1 MDAPQEDS
9 SMTEGGKQ
17 HLWEHLFGRRA
28 QREVP
33 TEIVTMDLPKVQKK
47 WPLWLL
53 KQCYCEQINLIS
65 LSFFEQVEVSG
76 CRALRR

>member
-33 TEIVTMDLPKVQKK
+33 TEIVTMELPKVQKK
-47 WPLWLL
+47 WPL
-53 KQCYCEQINLIS
+53 
-65 LSFFEQVEVSG
+65 
-76 CRALRR
+76 